1 MRVPWRTVRW
11 IEPLAPEI
19 ELLGLV
25 GDRRDLLHRL
35 PDELRTTLPVDTWQR
50 SLLASGV
57 RVRFRTD
64 SSRLRVRL
72 EYLDITRAP
81 SAFDVYID
89 GDYWDS
95 FGGDAIGACEALIY
109 DPMPGEHEIE
119 LVMPPY
125 AEVRFGG
132 LGIEEDADLS
142 APAAMSRP
150 MLVFHGDS
158 ITHGAHTRR
167 AGLTYPQRVARALG
181 TEFINLGVSGTA
193 RGEPGMA
200 AVIARL
206 DADAIVLAYGVN
218 TFGSAFE
225 GPRNFGE
232 TYRKFLGIVRGAH
245 PKTPILIVTPL
256 FHSRELVET
265 NALGAQLEEYR
276 RVIRQI
282 VWERQ
287 SFGDG
292 NLILIEGFGIIGP
305 GDDDRLAD
313 HVHPNDQG
321 FAVFA
326 DRLIGPLRRL
336 LRAR

>member
-1 MRVPWRTVRW
+1 MLVPWRTVRW
-11 IEPLAPEI
+11 IDPLAPEI
-19 ELLGLV
+19 EFHGLV

-35 PDELRTTLPVDTWQR
+35 PDELRTTLPLDTWQR

-57 RVRFRTD
+57 RVRFRCD
-64 SSRLRVRL
+64 SPALRVRI

-95 FGGDAIGACEALIY
+95 FGSDTIGTYEPLIY
-109 DPMPGEHEIE
+109 DRMPGEHEIE

-125 AEVRFGG
+125 AEVRFAG
-132 LGIEEDADLS
+132 LGVEANADLGAPS
-142 APAAMSRP
+142 AGSRP
-150 MLVFHGDS
+150 MIVFHGDS

-167 AGLTYPQRVARALG
+167 AGLIYPHRVARALDA
-181 TEFINLGVSGTA
+181 EFINLGVSGTA

-218 TFGSAFE
+218 TFGSSFQ

-245 PKTPILIVTPL
+245 PHTPILIVTPL

-287 SFGDG
+287 SFSDG

-326 DRLIGPLRRL
+326 DRLIGPLRRV
-336 LRAR
+336 LRRR